1 MIEGLPLAILP
12 SHLPLLPLATPMNVS
27 PANIAT
33 AIIMNGRARAKVVP
47 RSKGN
52 FCQLASL
59 HSRSKKLQG
68 GKKMSGGGWIVEGQL
83 GGQPVCNPEGG
94 GAGSSSD
101 TGSSA
106 VMVGVESGCGGVPST
121 ASSIPRVHLLSLF
134 LSMKV
139 NSPRSRTPLL
149 FASI

>member
-1 MIEGLPLAILP
+1 
-12 SHLPLLPLATPMNVS
+12 MNVS
-27 PANIAT
+27 PANMAT
-33 AIIMNGRARAKVVP
+33 AMMMNGRARDSPSP

-106 VMVGVESGCGGVPST
+106 VMVGVESGCGGGTLIAPS
-121 ASSIPRVHLLSLF
+121 APKVHPLSLF
-134 LSMKV
+134 LS
-139 NSPRSRTPLL
+139 
-149 FASI
+149 